1 MGADNPADGA
11 DLISFR
17 SGFPQFEPVIFTSNS
32 VLFPMVFE
40 ALILKFV
47 SIKFIAMHEN
57 DISFLIRKA
66 IFTVYNT
73 LGPGL
78 YESVYITALRHE
90 LEKLGLTVSIEMP
103 LPLIYDGIRF
113 EAGFRIDMMVNERV
127 IIEVKSVEKLA
138 EVHHKQIITYLR
150 LSAIKLGILVNFN
163 TSKIADSIHRKVNN
177 L

>member
-1 MGADNPADGA
+1 
-11 DLISFR
+11 
-17 SGFPQFEPVIFTSNS
+17 
-32 VLFPMVFE
+32 
-40 ALILKFV
+40 
-47 SIKFIAMHEN
+47 MHEN

-90 LEKLGLTVSIEMP
+90 LEKLGLTVSVEMP

-113 EAGFRIDMMVNERV
+113 EAGFRIDMMVNEKV

-150 LSAIKLGILVNFN
+150 LS
-163 TSKIADSIHRKVNN
+163 
-177 L
+177 